1 METTPI
7 TIAARRLPG
16 YKYLIHSALM
26 IISHSSF
33 FCLGFLSPAL
43 NLLAMEDKRGTKCP
57 CSPSTEGSPSPS
69 DVETPPSAPSGF
81 PPPPGSPS
89 KISLCRPRSPV
100 FEQGGPSKNI
110 PVIDLSSSSNEE
122 DFFTDISQD
131 AELASQLFG
140 NLLRLPDK
148 GKVIVLS
155 DFDEEEEVREDT
167 TTDANFTPS
176 TTVKSLT
183 PATSAV
189 DVDEDL
195 GKMQDDNSDDL
206 APG

>member
-1 METTPI
+1 
-7 TIAARRLPG
+7 
-16 YKYLIHSALM
+16 
-26 IISHSSF
+26 
-33 FCLGFLSPAL
+33 
-43 NLLAMEDKRGTKCP
+43 
-57 CSPSTEGSPSPS
+57 
-69 DVETPPSAPSGF
+69 
-81 PPPPGSPS
+81 
-89 KISLCRPRSPV
+89 V

-122 DFFTDISQD
+122 DFFTDTSRD

-167 TTDANFTPS
+167 TTNANFTPS

-206 APG
+206 AAG

>member
-1 METTPI
+1 ME
-7 TIAARRLPG
+7 
-16 YKYLIHSALM
+16 
-26 IISHSSF
+26 
-33 FCLGFLSPAL
+33 
-43 NLLAMEDKRGTKCP
+43 NKRGTKCL
-57 CSPSTEGSPSPS
+57 CSPTAEGSPSPS
-69 DVETPPSAPSGF
+69 DAKTPPPVPSGS
-81 PPPPGSPS
+81 PPILESLS
-89 KISLCRPRSPV
+89 KISSRRPRSPV

-110 PVIDLSSSSNEE
+110 PVIDLSSSSDEE
-122 DFFTDISQD
+122 DFFTDTSRD
-131 AELASQLFG
+131 AELASRLFG

-155 DFDEEEEVREDT
+155 DSDEEEEVREDT

-206 APG
+206 AAG